1 MFALDLDELD
11 VVARR
16 IPFFSRNRANL
27 YSFRDHDHLN
37 LGQPTLKENLLEY
50 LRQQDVEFPNDG
62 RVTLV
67 TLPRVLGYVFNPVS
81 FYFCFDATGEALC
94 VVVQVGNT
102 FREMKPYLVRRR
114 QSDGA
119 FRLTTPK
126 LFYVSPFS
134 ELDLDFD
141 FRLRVPAERLNVHIN
156 DLRAGQLVLAS
167 HLNGERRSLT
177 ARSLLWL
184 TLKYPCITLKV
195 IFLIHWN
202 AFLLWLRKVPWYAKA
217 AKPEDQRGVLKAH
230 HSITGKTS

>member
-11 VVARR
+11 AVVRK

-50 LRQQDVEFPNDG
+50 LRQQDVEFPNAG

-81 FYFCFDATGEALC
+81 FYFCFDVAGEALC

-102 FREMKPYLVRRR
+102 FREMKPYLVRLRE
-114 QSDGA
+114 SDGA

-141 FRLRVPAERLNVHIN
+141 FRLRVPAGQLNVHIN
-156 DLRAGQLVLAS
+156 DLRAGQLVLTS
-167 HLNGERRSLT
+167 SLTGERRPLT
-177 ARSLLWL
+177 TGSLLWL
-184 TLKYPCITLKV
+184 TIKYPCITLKV

-217 AKPEDQRGVLKAH
+217 AKPEDQRGVLNPH
-230 HSITGKTS
+230 HSIAGKTL